1 LATSGTAL
9 LVRKNLGLKITKR
22 KRYLFFFL
30 DYGMAVAALFILLST
45 IVFLY
50 SAYGAETRYIAALDE
65 PCLMDGDEYGQLKLC
80 YVPYKVIVSVGDTV
94 MWENVGSTVH
104 TVTSGTLIEPSDHF
118 NSGLIAPSNIFSLTF
133 AVGGIYP
140 YYCMVHP
147 WMWGSV
153 VVDEKI
159 TPEEKEVLLDN
170 DDLIVILEDGQ
181 FQNATGVYWANG
193 TAVVPEFPFAIIIL
207 VVTVTMVIVF
217 SRQKV
222 LTY

>member
-1 LATSGTAL
+1 M
-9 LVRKNLGLKITKR
+9 GLKITKR

-50 SAYGAETRYIAALDE
+50 SAYGDETRYIAALDE

-80 YVPYKVIVSVGDTV
+80 YVPFKVTIPAGSVV
-94 MWENVGSTVH
+94 MWENVGAQVH
-104 TVTSGTLIEPSDHF
+104 TVTSGTLIQPTAHF
-118 NSGLIAPSNIFSLTF
+118 NSGLIAPASFYSLEF
-133 AVGGIYP
+133 AVEGIYP
-140 YYCMVHP
+140 YYCMMHP
-147 WMWGSV
+147 WMNGSV
-153 VVDEKI
+153 VVGEKI
-159 TPEEKEVLLDN
+159 TPEEKE
-170 DDLIVILEDGQ
+170 DLVEEEVEELVIILEEGM
-181 FQNATGVYWANG
+181 FTNSTGTFYANG
-193 TAVVPEFPFAIIIL
+193 TAVIPEFPFAIIIL